1 MLTSE
6 REPIIMKQAESHNFK
21 WVQAGNIK
29 GHENIVELFKASS
42 FIEDL
47 PENYVIKS
55 DEYYVDYDDGYSEHS
70 KISEA
75 MPYVPRRGTLTEA
88 TKIGR
93 DEPDI
98 FYKLLAKKNYGGSYG
113 STYKTPC
120 DLLFVRTTHK
130 QLYERTHKLTMTVDK
145 DYFDSF
151 NRLRDKRQETE
162 TPMAVRLMYM
172 ALNGSAMEHTF
183 SHKGTRIKPIRVNAA
198 EYDAR
203 KRREKAIEQQTP
215 KWADK
220 DAINRFHTE
229 RARLNKLDGANTW
242 AVDHIVPLQ
251 NDIVS
256 GLNVEW
262 NLEIILAR
270 KNAKKSNKFESNFHP
285 LLVNW
290 LRFKKDYL
298 KEYSES

>member
-1 MLTSE
+1 
-6 REPIIMKQAESHNFK
+6 MKNFE
-21 WVQAGNIK
+21 WVQAGNIE
-29 GHENIVELFKASS
+29 GHEHIVERFKAFS
-42 FIEDL
+42 IVEDL

-55 DEYYVDYDDGYSEHS
+55 DEYYVDYNAGYSEHS

-113 STYKTPC
+113 STYATPC
-120 DLLFVRTTHK
+120 DLLFVRTKHK
-130 QLYERTHKLTMTVDK
+130 QVYKKTHKLTMKVEK
-145 DYFDSF
+145 AYFDSF
-151 NRLRDKRQETE
+151 NRLRDKREETE
-162 TPMAVRLMYM
+162 HQMAVRLMY
-172 ALNGSAMEHTF
+172 LSQNGSAMEHTF
-183 SHKGTRIKPIRVNAA
+183 SHKGTRLKPIRIKAA

-203 KRREKAIEQQTP
+203 KRREKALKQQTP
-215 KWADK
+215 IWADK
-220 DAINRFHTE
+220 DAINRVHSE
-229 RARLNKLDGANTW
+229 RARLNLLDGAKTW

-262 NLEIILAR
+262 NLEIILTK
-270 KNAKKSNKFESNFHP
+270 KNNKKSNKFVSSFHP

-290 LRFKKDYL
+290 LRFRKDHL
-298 KEYSES
+298 KQYREVA